1 MPGGGGLGVGDR
13 SVKQILI
20 SGLLI
25 ALVAGIDYATGAQFE
40 VAALY
45 VAAVMYAAWSG
56 GRLCGLSATAF
67 ATAAIVALGAIQG
80 SPYASHFY
88 FAVNVVNKALILLAV
103 ALVVARARQD
113 HMLATENARTDPLTR
128 LANRRAFEE
137 RLTLET
143 RRRARDPAALGCA
156 FVDID
161 DFKDVND
168 RLGHDVGDAVLV
180 AVAQSIGGHLR
191 ATDLAARLGGDEFCV
206 LLSGIRREEAL
217 AVVNRI
223 RDDLLAAMKKGGW
236 GVTFSIGLAFVDDA
250 QATPAELI
258 AQADR
263 LMYEAKRSGKNR
275 IAA

>member
-1 MPGGGGLGVGDR
+1 MGVGDT
-13 SVKQILI
+13 SVKQLLI

-56 GRLCGLSATAF
+56 GRLCGLTATAF
-67 ATAAIVALGAIQG
+67 ATAAIVALGAIHG

-103 ALVVARARQD
+103 AFVVARARQD

-143 RRRARDPAALGCA
+143 RRRARDPASLGCA

-180 AVAQSIGGHLR
+180 AVAQSIGGRLR

-206 LLSGIRREEAL
+206 LLPGIRREEAL

-236 GVTFSIGLAFVDDA
+236 GVTFSIGLAFVDDT